1 MTEEDYL
8 KIGDGSYHRM
18 IAAPT
23 GGGKSYTV
31 GAMVEELY
39 DREIPFILL
48 DTKTTNHV
56 GLITLRDVKL
66 LKISPKLDYSQ
77 LGELLKYPYVL
88 CVPANK
94 TVSIADIISIYREII
109 SYIWMHEEGG
119 RIIICEEAHNY
130 NKNASV
136 ADPLLE
142 QIAREGRGSKIF
154 LWFITQR
161 LQNFPP
167 ILWSQCLYTYLW
179 HFNIPTDIRYA
190 GQMVPDFDRINR
202 EKLQRH
208 DVLIWDSSEAVIVK
222 ADSIHR
228 RTQHKG

>member
-1 MTEEDYL
+1 MNDDYL
-8 KIGDGSYHRM
+8 KIGDGAGHRM

-48 DTKTTNHV
+48 DTKTTNHI
-56 GLITLRDVKL
+56 GLVKL
-66 LKISPKLDYSQ
+66 PKLKQLDISPKIDRTNI
-77 LGELLKYPYVL
+77 EAILKYKYVL
-88 CVPANK
+88 CVPKNK
-94 TVSIADIISIYREII
+94 TISISDIISIYREII
-109 SYIWMHEEGG
+109 SYIWAHEDGG

-190 GQMVPDFDRINR
+190 GQMVPDFDKINR
-202 EKLQRH
+202 EELQRH
-208 DVLIWDSSEAVIVK
+208 DVLIWDSNEAKIVK
-222 ADSIHR
+222 AAEVHR